1 MKNCLNAFIETIQ
14 NAKSIAI
21 AGHKNPDGDSLA
33 SVLALARLIELNYN
47 KIPLCLYDGNIP
59 DCLDNIPDRKKIQYF
74 AHVDARQS
82 VDCMILVDY
91 GTEKNLG
98 GVASMVSESK
108 VVYEIDHHKN
118 DSPIGIVCLNDNTA
132 AAVGEILYD
141 LMRQMNWKYDS
152 DVLDLLA
159 VSILTD
165 TGNFKYARSGK
176 SLKVMADL
184 VDMGVCIENISNALN
199 NKSKKTVLM
208 EAAVASQAEF
218 LFDGSLA
225 LAVIGKK
232 EYKNLDGRGDTV
244 LNLLGQIKGIEYI
257 VLLKQQKE
265 KQIGVSLRS
274 RTKPIEHIAVALGGG
289 GHMYAAGAVIYDTLD
304 NARSM
309 VLDLFKGEK

>member
-1 MKNCLNAFIETIQ
+1 MKECLKNFIETIQ

-47 KIPLCLYDGNIP
+47 KIPLCVYDGNIP

-118 DSPIGIVCLNDNTA
+118 DSPIGIVCLNNTGA

-152 DVLDLLA
+152 DVLELLA

-232 EYKNLDGRGDTV
+232 EYKSLDGRGDTV

>member
-47 KIPLCLYDGNIP
+47 KIPLCVYDGNIP
-59 DCLDNIPDRKKIQYF
+59 DCLDNIPDRKKIKYF

-108 VVYEIDHHKN
+108 LVYEIDHHKN

-184 VDMGVCIENISNALN
+184 VDMGVCIEDISNALN

-208 EAAVASQAEF
+208 EAAVASRAEF
-218 LFDGSLA
+218 LFGGCLA
-225 LAVIGKK
+225 LAIIGKK
-232 EYKNLDGRGDTV
+232 EYKSLDGRGDTV